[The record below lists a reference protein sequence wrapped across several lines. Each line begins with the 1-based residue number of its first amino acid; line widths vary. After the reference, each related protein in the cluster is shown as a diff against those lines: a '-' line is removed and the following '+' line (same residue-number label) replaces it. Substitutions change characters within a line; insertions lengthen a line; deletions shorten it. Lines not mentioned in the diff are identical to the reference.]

1 MIKRTSDGAPLRTA
15 SMRSIVTLSNVIF
28 IVSCLQYNAGAGIT
42 FALAV
47 RSTTTSHRPV
57 RW

>member
-1 MIKRTSDGAPLRTA
+1 MIKRTSDGARLRTA

-28 IVSCLQYNAGAGIT
+28 IVSCLRCNAGADIT

-47 RSTTTSHRPV
+47 RSTTISRRPV